1 MSLLSARGLRKVFGA
16 GETMVEP
23 VKNVDLD
30 VNAGEFVVIMG
41 PSGSGKS
48 TLLHL
53 LGGIEPPTAGE
64 VLLEGRSLTRLKPI
78 EHSRL
83 RRQKLGFVFQKF
95 NLLPHLTSLHNVA
108 LPLILDGVSKAD
120 AAKRAEAALATAG
133 IADRTHHR
141 AGALSG
147 GEQQRVAIA
156 RALVIDPVLILA
168 DEPTGA
174 LDSQNGRHIAALL
187 QRLAHERKRAI
198 VLVTHD
204 PQFEAL
210 ADRCLHYQDGGFQTA
225 LTAAAH

>member
-1 MSLLSARGLRKVFGA
+1 MVESLLSARGLKKVFGA
-16 GETMVEP
+16 GETFVEP
-23 VKNVDLD
+23 VKGVDLD
-30 VNAGEFVVIMG
+30 VQAGEFLVIMG

-64 VLLEGRSLTRLKPI
+64 VLLDGRSLTSSSPR
-78 EHSRL
+78 EHAEL
-83 RRQKLGFVFQKF
+83 RRRRIGFVFQKF
-95 NLLPHLTSLHNVA
+95 NLLPHLSAVQNVA
-108 LPLILDGVSKAD
+108 LPLILDGVPQTEALS
-120 AAKRAEAALATAG
+120 RARAALESAG
-133 IADRTHHR
+133 IAHR
-141 AGALSG
+141 AENRAGGLSG

-174 LDSQNGRHIAALL
+174 LDSQNGLHVAALL

-210 ADRCLHYQDGGFQTA
+210 ADRCLHYRDGGFQA
-225 LTAAAH
+225 KAAAH